1 MHHGFLP
8 TVETEPALA
17 RGRSTGY
24 NGGMDGSTGD
34 ALTASGLLLDASRA
48 DVLAYTARLVEDAW
62 RSFDRAR
69 PGQPPVDRELR
80 ALLSLAL
87 PESGAPVARGL
98 EEAARI
104 LDESLSP
111 NRPRYFAFVGS
122 SGLEIG
128 VLGDALAACYDVNL
142 ATEAAAANLV
152 EMQALRWAGEFVG
165 YPATTGA
172 FTSGG
177 MVSNLTALAAA
188 RERALP
194 GARAAGLRGR
204 RAALYCS
211 ADAHYSVCRAAELL
225 GIGSEGLRLVAVDAR
240 RAMRVDATA
249 AAIERDR
256 AAGVVPVAVVATAGT
271 TLTGAVDPI
280 GPLADLCAAHGIWL
294 HVDGA
299 YGLPAAS
306 APSTAHLFRHL
317 ERADSVAIDAHKW
330 LYLPKAC
337 SVVLV
342 RDPATLAAAFA
353 HDAAYIPHE
362 DDEVNPV
369 DWTLEYS
376 RPFRALK
383 LWLALRVHGAAAFR
397 AAIERNLAQAQLLA
411 EEVRRHADLE
421 LLLEP
426 ELTVVPFRHRP
437 PRVADLDRHNLE
449 LAQALRRDGRVFVA
463 AAVVD
468 GVAWLRPCI
477 VNYRTQDEDVLALV
491 AIAREVGNRLA
502 RAESTR

>member
-1 MHHGFLP
+1 MDAA
-8 TVETEPALA
+8 TSDAPALPP
-17 RGRSTGY
+17 
-24 NGGMDGSTGD
+24 GG
-34 ALTASGLLLDASRA
+34 LRLDAPRA
-48 DVLAYTARLVEDAW
+48 EVLVHAARLVEEAW
-62 RSFDRAR
+62 GSFDRAR
-69 PGQPPVDRELR
+69 PDQPPIDRELR
-80 ALLSLAL
+80 ALLSGGL
-87 PESGAPVARGL
+87 PETATPAARGL

-111 NRPRYFAFVGS
+111 TRPRYFAFVGS

-128 VLGDALAACYDVNL
+128 VLADALAACYDVNL

-152 EMQALRWAGEFVG
+152 EAQALRWLGELVG
-165 YPATTGA
+165 YLAGSGA

-194 GARAAGLRGR
+194 GTRASGLHEHRT
-204 RAALYCS
+204 ALYTS
-211 ADAHYSVCRAAELL
+211 ADAHHSVSRAAEVL
-225 GIGSEGLRLVAVDAR
+225 GIGSAGLRLVPVDER
-240 RAMRVDATA
+240 RRIRVDDVA
-249 AAIERDR
+249 AAIELDR
-256 AAGVVPVAVVATAGT
+256 GVGIVPVAVVATAGT

-280 GPLADLCAAHGIWL
+280 GPLADLCASHGIWL

-299 YGLPAAS
+299 YGLPAAA

-337 SVVLV
+337 SAVLV

-362 DDEVNPV
+362 DDELNPV

-397 AAIERNLAQAQLLA
+397 EAIERNLAQARLLA
-411 EEVRRHADLE
+411 DEVRRHADLE

-437 PRVADLDRHNLE
+437 QGVADLNSHNLG
-449 LAQALRRDGRVFVA
+449 LAQALRRGGRVFVS

-477 VNYRTQDEDVLALV
+477 VNYRTRDEDVLALV
-491 AIAREVGNRLA
+491 AVAREVGNALA
-502 RAESTR
+502 RAESSL

>member
-1 MHHGFLP
+1 M
-8 TVETEPALA
+8 PALA
-17 RGRSTGY
+17 RDRPARY
-24 NGGMDGSTGD
+24 NGGVDGSAPD
-34 ALTASGLLLDASRA
+34 APSLAPDGLRLHAPRA
-48 DVLAYTARLVEDAW
+48 EVLAHAARLMEEAW
-62 RSFDRAR
+62 RSFDQAR
-69 PGQPPVDRELR
+69 PGQPPIDRELR
-80 ALLSLAL
+80 ALFSSGL
-87 PESGAPVARGL
+87 PERAAPAARGL

-104 LDESLSP
+104 LDESHAPS
-111 NRPRYFAFVGS
+111 RPRYFAFVGS

-128 VLGDALAACYDVNL
+128 VLADALAACYDVNL

-152 EMQALRWAGEFVG
+152 EAQALSWAGELVG
-165 YPATTGA
+165 YPAGSGA

-188 RERALP
+188 REQALP
-194 GARAAGLRGR
+194 GARSAGLHER
-204 RAALYCS
+204 RSALYCS
-211 ADAHYSVCRAAELL
+211 ADAHYSVCRAAEIL
-225 GIGSEGLRLVAVDAR
+225 GIGSDGLRPIAVDER
-240 RAMRVDATA
+240 RRVRVEEAA

-280 GPLADLCAAHGIWL
+280 GPLADLCAKEGVWL

-299 YGLPAAS
+299 YGLPAAA
-306 APSTAHLFRHL
+306 APSTAHLFRDL

-342 RDPATLAAAFA
+342 RDPATLAAAFR

-383 LWLALRVHGAAAFR
+383 LWLALRVHGAGAFR
-397 AAIERNLAQAQLLA
+397 EAIERNLAQAQLLA
-411 EEVRRHADLE
+411 REVRRHADLE

-437 PRVADLDRHNLE
+437 AGITDLDGHNLA
-449 LAQALRRDGRVFVA
+449 LAQALRRDGRVFVSA
-463 AAVVD
+463 AIVD
-468 GVAWLRPCI
+468 GSAWLRPCI
-477 VNYRTQDEDVLALV
+477 VNYRTQDADVLALV
-491 AIAREVGNRLA
+491 AIAREMGNALA
-502 RAESTR
+502 RTGSSR